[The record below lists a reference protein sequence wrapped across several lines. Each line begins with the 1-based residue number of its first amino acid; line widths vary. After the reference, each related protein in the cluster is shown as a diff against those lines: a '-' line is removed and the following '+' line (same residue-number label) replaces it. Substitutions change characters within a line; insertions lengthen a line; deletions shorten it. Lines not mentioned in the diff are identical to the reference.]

1 MINKFPRI
9 APSGKIGREKPF
21 VKPFIKPVPE
31 SIQKNEWRIFAAG
44 LLLCGLVSAALVN
57 PLDWTGR
64 LYRSGWL
71 YPFLAIVLSGIV
83 YLVFSAVIHAYALFK
98 STQSELSL
106 QLGELERIAADANQR
121 LASVFRLSQRFVE
134 ATDEND
140 VIELVLRLS
149 VDSVG
154 AVGASFVPLDE
165 RGQAMASI
173 NYGEI
178 DTPVVDAWLEYLA
191 SPPVRQRCG
200 VCQNYGRVAT
210 SCPMLKGP
218 VFEEPETPEVEGMY
232 CLPLRRGEHEF
243 GVLNLFM
250 PKEHSLDQQAQV
262 FLWAMVDET
271 SLALEGVRLRRREI
285 EALRQLQDL
294 RQRSDIKEVLS
305 AFLEN
310 VRDTLQADFTMLIL
324 QQASGENGTVSLAS
338 GNIPVEFRPILSGL
352 MQGVLTSEKPI
363 LLGDVSGDPVSNQ
376 QIRALMITPLN
387 PPDEETIGAI
397 SVGSFRKQG
406 FSQRQLSLLRTISG
420 QLALVVENIQSMSE
434 IEYKTIMA
442 ERTRLARE
450 IHDGLA
456 QTLGFLKLQTAQMQ
470 NLLEKSDIE
479 RLQESLRTSYK
490 ILSEAYQD
498 ARHAIDGLRISPS
511 EEGLAGWLEQTALE
525 FQEST
530 GLSVRLVNV
539 DKSNTLAP
547 EVQAQL
553 IRIVQEALSNVR
565 KHAEASEV
573 WITFDTDG
581 KDMVLEVQD
590 NGRGFS
596 PEDIPGSSR
605 YGLKGMRER
614 TDLIG
619 AEFQVVSLPG
629 SGTTVRVRLPVIINE
644 MKPE

>member
-1 MINKFPRI
+1 MKQYIR
-9 APSGKIGREKPF
+9 
-21 VKPFIKPVPE
+21 FIPKGQPANILRV
-31 SIQKNEWRIFAAG
+31 FAAG
-44 LLLCGLVSAALVN
+44 ILLCLMIIVALINPFDWIGRLSAAGLIY
-57 PLDWTGR
+57 PL
-64 LYRSGWL
+64 LAL
-71 YPFLAIVLSGIV
+71 FLALAIYLGLSAG
-83 YLVFSAVIHAYALFK
+83 LNAYARFK
-98 STQSELSL
+98 SEQDELTL
-106 QLGELERIAADANQR
+106 RLKEVEKVAADANQR

-134 ATDEND
+134 ATDEMD

-165 RGQAMASI
+165 HSQPMASV
-173 NYGEI
+173 NYGDI
-178 DTPVVDAWLEYLA
+178 DTPVADAWVEYLA
-191 SPPVRQRCG
+191 SPAVRHRCG
-200 VCQNYGRVAT
+200 ECQNYRSLAV

-218 VFEEPETPEVEGMY
+218 VFGGPEAPDVEGLY
-232 CLPLRRGEHEF
+232 CLPLRRGDREF

-250 PKEHSLDQQAQV
+250 PKDRPLDHQSQV
-262 FLWAMVDET
+262 FLRAMVDET

-294 RQRSDIKEVLS
+294 HQRSDLKEVLGV
-305 AFLEN
+305 FLED
-310 VRDTLQADFTMLIL
+310 VRDTLQADFAMLML
-324 QQASGENGTVSLAS
+324 QQTGGENAPVSLTS
-338 GNIPVEFRPILSGL
+338 GNIPVESRPILSGL
-352 MQGVLTSEKPI
+352 VQGVLTSEKPI
-363 LLGDVSGDPVSNQ
+363 LLGDVSGEPGVSQ
-376 QIRALMITPLN
+376 QIRALMIAPLH
-387 PPDEETIGAI
+387 PPDGETIGVI
-397 SVGSFRKQG
+397 FVGSLRKQS
-406 FSQRQLSLLRTISG
+406 FSQRQLALLRTISG
-420 QLALVVENIQSMSE
+420 QLALVIENIQSMSE

-470 NLLEKSDIE
+470 NFLEKSEIE

-490 ILSEAYQD
+490 ILSEAYMD

-511 EEGLAGWLEQTALE
+511 EQGLAGWLEQTALE

-530 GLSVRLVNV
+530 DLPVSLENIHES
-539 DKSNTLAP
+539 DNLAP
-547 EVQAQL
+547 EVQAQM

-565 KHAEASEV
+565 KHADAAAV
-573 WITFDTDG
+573 WISFGTDG
-581 KDMVLEVQD
+581 KDMILEVRD
-590 NGRGFS
+590 NGKGFS

-629 SGTTVRVRLPVIINE
+629 KGTTIRVRFPITLGETKIG
-644 MKPE
+644 